1 MHLLLRDQL
10 LLGLQTAGLILLSIR
25 IWWTGLYR
33 TYPSFFLY
41 LLFALLQSVVLAAI
55 PYSSSAYR
63 YAWLATEGLIA
74 CFYALVVLELYSAVL
89 RDLTGI
95 ARLSRRYIQGSLALA
110 IAISIILLALE
121 KSSTHLVAGFLL
133 FERSVVSSLVIFV
146 LLVTMFLAYYPVTLT
161 RNVILYSGAYTFYF
175 LAKAT
180 LLFLLNRTQRP
191 SPFTT
196 SSLIAISTMC
206 LLFWS
211 FTLNKQGEAKRVVVG
226 HRWNP
231 EDEARILSRLKAI
244 NESLIRAGKR

>member
-10 LLGLQTAGLILLSIR
+10 LLWLQTAGLVLLSVR

-41 LLFALLQSVVLAAI
+41 LLAALLQSAVLAAV
-55 PYSSSAYR
+55 PYASSAYR

-74 CFYALVVLELYSAVL
+74 CFYALVVLELYSVVL

-95 ARLSRRYIQGSLALA
+95 ARLSRRYIQGALFLA
-110 IAISIILLALE
+110 IVVSVLLLALE
-121 KSSTHLVAGFLL
+121 KSSTYLVPAFFK
-133 FERSVVSSLVIFV
+133 FERSIVSSLVIFV
-146 LLVTMFLAYYPVTLT
+146 LLVTAFLAYYPIQLT

-180 LLFLLNRTQRP
+180 LLFLVNRTLRVP
-191 SPFTT
+191 PLTT
-196 SSLIAISTMC
+196 SLLIAISTMC
-206 LLFWS
+206 LWFWL
-211 FTLNKQGEAKRVVVG
+211 FTLNRQGEAKRIVVG

-231 EDEARILSRLKAI
+231 EHEAAILSRLKAI